1 MEVSSGVHGVV
12 LAVRGAYGS
21 APLPMWNH
29 SKTAARSFRHETA
42 KNQDRSVFDPCK
54 QIYGVT
60 LSIQSEHEFTK
71 LAGKSAGSALAP

>member
-42 KNQDRSVFDPCK
+42 KNQDRSV
-54 QIYGVT
+54 V
-60 LSIQSEHEFTK
+60 
-71 LAGKSAGSALAP
+71 